1 MSAIVIFFYSKY
13 VPNIQYLIEKVNRLS
28 YCHTIC
34 VDNIV
39 VRQKVLA
46 SPVIKTKRVPCFIVI
61 NPDRT
66 VKQYLD
72 ADLDIFLNHMNEI
85 EEEKRRQENQQNQQ
99 QQNLQQRR
107 PIDKSPIS
115 SVLAEEDFQKAT
127 LRQQEPQ
134 KPQAPMN
141 KSNSDM
147 AISSNPSSLTK
158 SDVPIARSKI
168 GEIINYNQTNQS
180 QSSKEQSTTSSDI
193 MNFNKEKTFKLK
205 PEEQQSAKM
214 SKGQGHDG
222 MGMSSLRP
230 DTKKKDLNVIEDID
244 VEDSSNLISFSN
256 ATTSTS
262 QPKNPKDEKN
272 EKKVSEFKSLVNQ
285 MMQQRESMMD
295 NMRKE

>member
-13 VPNIQYLIEKVNRLS
+13 VPNIQYLIEKVNKLS

-34 VDNIV
+34 VDNII

-46 SPVIKTKRVPCFIVI
+46 SPVIKTKKVPCFVVI

-66 VKQYLD
+66 VNQYID
-72 ADLDIFLNHMNEI
+72 ADLDIFLQRMSEI
-85 EEEKRRQENQQNQQ
+85 EEEKLKQENQQIQQ
-99 QQNLQQRR
+99 QQQQQQRR
-107 PIDKSPIS
+107 PLDKSPIS

-134 KPQAPMN
+134 KPHA
-141 KSNSDM
+141 SNSDM

-168 GEIINYNQTNQS
+168 GEIINYNQTNKPES
-180 QSSKEQSTTSSDI
+180 IKEPSATSSDI
-193 MNFNKEKTFKLK
+193 MNYNKEKTFKLK
-205 PEEQQSAKM
+205 PEEQQTAKM

-222 MGMSSLRP
+222 MAGGMSSLRP
-230 DTKKKDLNVIEDID
+230 DSKKKDLSVIEDID
-244 VEDSSNLISFSN
+244 MEDSSGLISFSN
-256 ATTSTS
+256 ANTSSS
-262 QPKNPKDEKN
+262 QPKNPKDDKN
-272 EKKVSEFKSLVNQ
+272 EKKVSEFKSIVNQ
-285 MMQQRESMMD
+285 MMQQRESLLD